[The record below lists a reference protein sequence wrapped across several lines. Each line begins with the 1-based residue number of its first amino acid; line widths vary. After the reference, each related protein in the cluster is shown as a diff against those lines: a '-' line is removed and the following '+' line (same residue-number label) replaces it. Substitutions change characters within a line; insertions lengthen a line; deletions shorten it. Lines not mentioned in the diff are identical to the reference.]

1 MYSNPS
7 KLSLRKFY
15 LGELLLLAGIITPAQ
30 LSVVLEDQEFTSY
43 QMRVGEILLSRNW
56 ITEQTLKFFLK
67 DIFEIQKTKHLPIG
81 KCLKY
86 AGLMTDRQIQNVL
99 QEQSKCW
106 MKFGE
111 VAVLHNYL
119 RQETLDFFEE
129 YFFSEKETNFPL
141 GTMLQ
146 QAGFISGE
154 ELEKCLQY
162 QAKYSDF
169 RIGEI
174 LSRFNFVKQDTV
186 DFLLK
191 IFP

>member
-1 MYSNPS
+1 M
-7 KLSLRKFY
+7 
-15 LGELLLLAGIITPAQ
+15 
-30 LSVVLEDQEFTSY
+30 VLEDQEFTSY

-129 YFFSEKETNFPL
+129 YFFQKKKLISLWGPCYNRLDLFQGRNWRSVYNIKLNILIFGL
-141 GTMLQ
+141 GK
-146 QAGFISGE
+146 F
-154 ELEKCLQY
+154 
-162 QAKYSDF
+162 
-169 RIGEI
+169 
-174 LSRFNFVKQDTV
+174 
-186 DFLLK
+186 
-191 IFP
+191 